1 MKVNVQK
8 IRKRR
13 NFSETFKR
21 EIVDAFESGKFSVYE
36 LERLHGI
43 SNALIYKWIYKYS
56 KYNQKGYRIVEHS
69 ESSSKKVKDLEAKIK
84 SLEAIIGQKQIKID
98 FLETMIEVAKDELN
112 IDIKKNYSTPQSQNS
127 KSEDNN

>member
-1 MKVNVQK
+1 MKANVQK

-21 EIVDAFESGKFSVYE
+21 EIVDAFESGKFSVLE

-69 ESSSKKVKDLEAKIK
+69 ESSSKKVKDLQAKIK